1 MKILKIFGAIIFACA
16 AIGGITSLGSVADE
30 TVRSQTA
37 FFSFLFVLFAVLC
50 ILSIRWGDKKKAKKL
65 AQKQELERQKQEAQQ
80 RQMERINEISALTE
94 LPTVSAPMAIV
105 LKDGE
110 ICHYQSNAISLV
122 VKNQVVGR
130 TGGSGGVSIR
140 VAKGVTIH
148 SGRSAGQT
156 IRENVPYY
164 YPGIFSVT
172 NQRII
177 MTGENGF
184 DQSISKLTALIPYK
198 GFQGITLQFG
208 KSNYTL
214 LMDEPYWVP
223 KIMDL
228 LRIGVKI
235 GE

>member
-1 MKILKIFGAIIFACA
+1 MKIVSILGAIIFVCA
-16 AIGGITSLGSVADE
+16 AIGGFTSLGDITDE
-30 TVRSQTA
+30 DVRAQT
-37 FFSFLFVLFAVLC
+37 LFISALFIVFAILC
-50 ILSIRWGDKKKAKKL
+50 IFIVRWENKQKAKK
-65 AQKQELERQKQEAQQ
+65 KQELELQKQKMWETKRA
-80 RQMERINEISALTE
+80 RMNEVSALKE
-94 LPTVSAPMAIV
+94 LPVVSAPMVIV
-105 LKDGE
+105 LKDDE
-110 ICHYQSNAISLV
+110 VCHYQSSATSLV
-122 VKNQVVGR
+122 IKNQVVGR

-164 YPGIFSVT
+164 YPGILSVT

-184 DQSISKLTALIPYK
+184 DQPLNKLTALIPYN
-198 GFQGITLQFG
+198 GFEGITLQFG

-214 LMDEPYWVP
+214 LMDEPYWIP

-228 LRIGVKI
+228 LRVGVKI